1 MMRLIGRGFL
11 GSLALAFLAA
21 ATPRAAQGVITLAQP
36 PAAPNP
42 SAPGTPPP
50 RQVPPDVSALQAA
63 QRIPDNDQKI
73 AAIEKWSKDFP
84 ESGSRQ
90 QAYTALFDTLVKH
103 RPTDR
108 ASILDA
114 AQKGIDAAQEGF
126 RASGYSRFAGAL
138 LTAGI
143 FLEDAAVMAEMG
155 LTVFED
161 EQNKQMQRARATHLG
176 TLGRI
181 RIKQGRVA
189 DGEKLLKEAYA
200 ANPDIPSALIGLAE
214 VAEGRKDS
222 KVALDYWL
230 QAALTGRLSREDRVK
245 LEATYKN
252 AHNGSVDGL
261 DGVLDAKYKE
271 TSTNPVHADTYTVT
285 AARSNRLVLAEVF
298 TGAGCGPCIA
308 ADLAFD
314 VAMERYSRKD
324 LAVVM
329 YHMHIPLPDPLT
341 NQSTVERA
349 KYYNINGVPSYAIDG
364 SLLGGGGGDRSYTKR
379 IFSRLVLDIE
389 KELETKSGAE
399 LTLEASLAGG
409 VLKALATPAGL
420 GGEGNAVRLQI
431 MLVEELLTYSGEN
444 GIRFHPMVV
453 RSIGGA
459 NSGGFTVDRGAPVAV
474 EHVFDL
480 AQITEGTQKYID
492 DYEKTRASTQPG
504 FAFSRK
510 PVAMNSGNLA
520 VVAFLQDEKSKQILQ
535 SSYVRLHD

>member
-1 MMRLIGRGFL
+1 MTRLIGRGFL

-21 ATPRAAQGVITLAQP
+21 ATPGAQGVITLAQP
-36 PAAPNP
+36 PGAPNP

-50 RQVPPDVSALQAA
+50 RPVSPDVSALQAA
-63 QRIPDNDQKI
+63 QRIPDNDNKI
-73 AAIEKWSKDFP
+73 GAIEKWLKDFP

-108 ASILDA
+108 AAILDA

-138 LTAGI
+138 LTAGM
-143 FLEDAAVMAEMG
+143 FLDDAAVMAETG

-200 ANPDIPSALIGLAE
+200 ANPEIPSALIGLAE

-222 KVALDYWL
+222 KAALDYWL
-230 QAALTGRLSREDRVK
+230 QASLTGRLSKEDRAK
-245 LEATYKN
+245 LEAFYKN
-252 AHNGSVDGL
+252 AHNGSLDGL
-261 DGVLDAKYKE
+261 DAALDAKYSE
-271 TSTNPVHADTYTVT
+271 TSTNPVHTDTYKVT

-314 VAMERYSRKD
+314 AAMERYPRKD

-349 KYYNINGVPSYAIDG
+349 KYYSINGVPSYAIDG

-379 IFSRLVLDIE
+379 IFSRLVPDIE
-389 KELETKSGAE
+389 KELEAESGGE

-409 VLKALATPAGL
+409 VVKATATPARL
-420 GGEGNAVRLQI
+420 GGGGNAVKLQI
-431 MLVEELLTYSGEN
+431 LLVEELLAYSGEN

-459 NSGGFTVDRGAPVAV
+459 NFGGFTVDRGAPVAV

-480 AQITEGTQKYID
+480 AQITEETQKYID
-492 DYEKTRASTQPG
+492 DYEKTRASTQSG
-504 FAFSRK
+504 FTFSRK

-520 VVAFLQDEKSKQILQ
+520 VVAFLQEEKSKQILQ